1 MRQTF
6 RFCQSDGEGKP
17 AERNHESFCNYAFL
31 QTMHSQ
37 PRFSFTSSTARAGA
51 CLPDKRLW
59 ESRIVVYLNFLI
71 IFAADF
77 RSLADM
83 SRLSN
88 RILLTLLFGLFF
100 AVPQGVRSQGFD
112 AKTLQRAQ
120 RNGQTGNLYGNNPY
134 ETPEG
139 EEGEDQQP
147 QDTTKKERKIR
158 NVNLEAQNLFLSR
171 TLSLSL

>member
-1 MRQTF
+1 
-6 RFCQSDGEGKP
+6 
-17 AERNHESFCNYAFL
+17 
-31 QTMHSQ
+31 
-37 PRFSFTSSTARAGA
+37 
-51 CLPDKRLW
+51 
-59 ESRIVVYLNFLI
+59 
-71 IFAADF
+71 
-77 RSLADM
+77 M

-139 EEGEDQQP
+139 EEGENQQP
-147 QDTTKKERKIR
+147 RIPPKRSVKSASRSNLIFSAIR
-158 NVNLEAQNLFLSR
+158 SAR
-171 TLSLSL
+171 